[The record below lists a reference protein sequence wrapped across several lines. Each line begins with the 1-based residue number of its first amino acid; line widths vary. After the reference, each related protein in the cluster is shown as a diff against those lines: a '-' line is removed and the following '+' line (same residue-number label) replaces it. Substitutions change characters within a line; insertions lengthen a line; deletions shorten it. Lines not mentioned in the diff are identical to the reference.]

1 MYKIGDFN
9 KENRISVLC
18 RGKSLVHLSK
28 IHEEIDACF
37 IVGQFKQAF
46 KRLNRYMYGKK
57 IVPIIN
63 KSCIEVPKNLSEKMG
78 IKDVQ
83 CNFAVTKPSLE
94 KLHRRA
100 IRKNPW
106 AKVHVAP
113 IEINDRKI
121 RTTRK
126 QSKPTWATTGM
137 MAIDL
142 ATLFKPK
149 EIWILGLDFY
159 TCKYF
164 SKEKLNTSI
173 DRNRGRKKIML
184 KYFYGILKRD
194 PDIHFTLFT
203 KAKKIKKHDNLTV
216 NFVPQLKQ
224 YKEFLN

>member
-1 MYKIGDFN
+1 MYEVGDFN

-18 RGKSLVHLSK
+18 RGKSLSHLGK
-28 IHEEIDACF
+28 IHKEIDACF
-37 IVGQFKQAF
+37 IVGQFKQSF
-46 KRLNRYMYGKK
+46 KKLGKYMVGKK
-57 IVPIIN
+57 IVPVVN
-63 KSCIEVPKNLSEKMG
+63 KSWIKVPKKLAEKLG

-83 CNFAVTKPSLE
+83 CNFAIIKPSLE
-94 KLHRRA
+94 KLHRRV

-113 IEINDRKI
+113 IKINDRKI

-126 QSKPTWATTGM
+126 QSRPTWATSGM

-164 SKEKLNTSI
+164 SKERVNVSATKNKA
-173 DRNRGRKKIML
+173 RKKLML

-203 KAKKIKKHDNLTV
+203 KARRIKKHDNLTV
-216 NFVPQLKQ
+216 HYV
-224 YKEFLN
+224 